1 MKFRL
6 KWFQSQFPLPP
17 NYSKETKEI
26 ENQPTVGWDHFN
38 LNFVFTY
45 NIYPASVQ
53 ATTCTNWRKNN
64 TVGRDSKPGSK
75 AGNPEQGYQRTQ
87 WRVSTV
93 YLVAEKGKI
102 KTVSAHTLD
111 KLCTSSGV
119 LKWRDKFVE
128 QGEPLAFTTC

>member
-64 TVGRDSKPGSK
+64 TVGRDSKPGGK

-93 YLVAEKGKI
+93 YSVPGSWERENKDCKCSYPWQALYFIWCFKMEG
-102 KTVSAHTLD
+102 
-111 KLCTSSGV
+111 
-119 LKWRDKFVE
+119 
-128 QGEPLAFTTC
+128 